1 MSSQPRVLVVDD
13 EPAIRNS
20 LVEFLKDCQF
30 DVSAA
35 DSAEGALD
43 LIASM
48 TIDVA
53 LVDIRLPK
61 LDGDSLIL
69 QAHMLRPQMRFLIHT
84 GSMAYK
90 ISDELKQLGVT
101 QEHIFSK
108 PQMDLTVFRDAIDKL
123 MSSRAP

>member
-1 MSSQPRVLVVDD
+1 MSSQPHVLVVDD